1 MDVQFIEV
9 VAVSDNL
16 LYKQTQGIRLLLH
29 HHKISL
35 PAVENTCFNNSQII
49 LNSSLKCWNPSCS
62 QHTCNGKGW
71 FPVCQT
77 LSVLITAQTEAARGR
92 GIIWKQTSLQGA
104 ATQPVLCLCR
114 SLVLLGQSEV
124 PKSVSQWPWVSMQL
138 AVLSHPNH
146 TIPRKQWFVLCSIA
160 VASGH
165 AWVSLPWYPLAWRSF
180 DSGRWKNML
189 ISEGTSKRHLL
200 QQISRKEGHKYLSP
214 ALEVQQTNS
223 IWLYQP
229 CDERLVTLSPRWQ
242 RHMGKFTQLVFTV

>member
-16 LYKQTQGIRLLLH
+16 LHKQTQGIWLLLH
-29 HHKISL
+29 HHKISP

-77 LSVLITAQTEAARGR
+77 LPVLITAQTEAARGR

-114 SLVLLGQSEV
+114 SLVLSGQSEV
-124 PKSVSQWPWVSMQL
+124 PKSVSQWPWLSMQL

-146 TIPRKQWFVLCSIA
+146 TIPRKQWLVLCSIA

-180 DSGRWKNML
+180 DSGSGKICFFQRVPQKGIFFNRSVERKNTNTCL
-189 ISEGTSKRHLL
+189 LPLRYSKQIQSGCTS
-200 QQISRKEGHKYLSP
+200 P
-214 ALEVQQTNS
+214 VMNV
-223 IWLYQP
+223 W
-229 CDERLVTLSPRWQ
+229 
-242 RHMGKFTQLVFTV
+242 